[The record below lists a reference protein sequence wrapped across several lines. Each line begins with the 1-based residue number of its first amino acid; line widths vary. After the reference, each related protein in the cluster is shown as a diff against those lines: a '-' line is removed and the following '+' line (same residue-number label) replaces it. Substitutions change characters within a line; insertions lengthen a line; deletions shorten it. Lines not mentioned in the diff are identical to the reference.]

1 MDPQPDITAR
11 FEREILP
18 HLDAAYH
25 LALWLTASE
34 HDARDVV
41 QEATLR
47 AFRFFSGFRS
57 GSARAWLLSIVRNT
71 SHTWL
76 QRHRNPASFVEF
88 DEELH
93 DLPDP
98 GLAPDAQL
106 LQQASIEAVHEA
118 IIRLPVEFREVII
131 LREMEDCSY
140 KEIAEIA
147 GIPVGTVM
155 SRLARG
161 RRQLCEALATHPAR
175 GGQP

>member
-1 MDPQPDITAR
+1 M
-11 FEREILP
+11 P
-18 HLDAAYH
+18 HLDAAYS
-25 LALWLTASE
+25 LALWLTANE
-34 HDARDVV
+34 HDARDVA

-47 AFRFFSGFRS
+47 AFRFFGGFRN

-71 SHTWL
+71 CHTWL
-76 QRHRNPASFVEF
+76 RRHRNNATFVEF
-88 DEELH
+88 DEDLH
-93 DLPDP
+93 DAPDP
-98 GLAPDAQL
+98 GPSPDAQL
-106 LQQASIEAVHEA
+106 IQQAGIETVREA
-118 IIRLPVEFREVII
+118 IARLPVEFREVII

-161 RRQLCEALATHPAR
+161 RRQLFEILSNQPAR